1 MASGTKRWRGTA
13 RRAVSTAGVR
23 AWPVALIASTR
34 LSRSCSELTVAVAM
48 MSDTALTWSADAI
61 FAGEG
66 AFLFDPMTTSF
77 AMWERACCPASLV
90 VDILKQI
97 HDTFGDDVV
106 GHADERL
113 RFN

>member
-1 MASGTKRWRGTA
+1 
-13 RRAVSTAGVR
+13 
-23 AWPVALIASTR
+23 
-34 LSRSCSELTVAVAM
+34 
-48 MSDTALTWSADAI
+48 
-61 FAGEG
+61 
-66 AFLFDPMTTSF
+66 
-77 AMWERACCPASLV
+77 MWERACCPASLV